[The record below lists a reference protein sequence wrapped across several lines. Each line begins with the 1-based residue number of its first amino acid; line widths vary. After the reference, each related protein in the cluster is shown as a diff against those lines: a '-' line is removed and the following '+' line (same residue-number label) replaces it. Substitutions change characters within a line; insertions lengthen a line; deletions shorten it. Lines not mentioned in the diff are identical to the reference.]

1 MKDKTRTVTIGRR
14 STQARHSRAST
25 HDTALFRCPVIS
37 RRHAQITFLEDGT
50 VSVKDLNS
58 HHGTQVRKPIQI
70 SSTPVLPNDP
80 RPLENMD
87 IITFGKIVGRD
98 ETFVRP
104 MVAKVRMHYALSPA
118 SSPAFATPLSTISGP
133 GPAQSTTGRYGLVAP
148 SALSDS
154 SDSED
159 DSDVEE
165 IPARSSDAAQ
175 ASYSNHFPLF
185 SPMPPMQ
192 MPRPSGFGLFNN
204 YFSSRAYSP
213 SHAPQVEEQDDND
226 EEGVV
231 EEVRTPSNRLSPIE
245 VSSASP
251 SRSPSVVEIQA
262 PSQSQEQGQA
272 ADVVTGEWSSPSSSP
287 EPQHGQDRESLEYE
301 EPSLQ
306 LPADPI
312 AYESDFWHYQH
323 LVNSQIHFQ
332 NPSTS
337 AAVLPGL
344 SPCEPHNAVNEMR
357 HYALVNATAPDLSRY
372 DNLPEPR
379 QSPEAER
386 EQSPEDMQL
395 SDDEDGAPQL
405 VPAAQVETNRA
416 PEPIEEQVEESS
428 QSSADVAPE
437 RQPEFT
443 PTPELAQGG
452 IETRIEQL
460 KTTIAELGERMSQDS
475 ANVNAPQAL
484 SDTSGDAAQSQ
495 PEPER
500 KPENRVQPEAQ
511 GASSTELVVDVQN
524 VVQELRAEQETLKAR
539 FAEAAELVKQVKSL
553 VVVQQ
558 NCETPLKRKRDEL
571 TVVDD
576 DGNDADERYRA
587 RPLKRRRSLAVRVA
601 SGVAKTT
608 AIAALGAVAT
618 WSALAFS

>member
-1 MKDKTRTVTIGRR
+1 
-14 STQARHSRAST
+14 
-25 HDTALFRCPVIS
+25 
-37 RRHAQITFLEDGT
+37 
-50 VSVKDLNS
+50 
-58 HHGTQVRKPIQI
+58 
-70 SSTPVLPNDP
+70 
-80 RPLENMD
+80 MD
-87 IITFGKIVGRD
+87 IITFGKSVGRD

-226 EEGVV
+226 EEGIV

-312 AYESDFWHYQH
+312 AYESDFWQYQH

-379 QSPEAER
+379 QSPEPER

-460 KTTIAELGERMSQDS
+460 KTTIAELGERMSQNS

-524 VVQELRAEQETLKAR
+524 DVQGTCSFQYSHFDNPCELSTPTHAVALQELRAEQETLKAR

-558 NCETPLKRKRDEL
+558 NCKTPLKRKRDEL
-571 TVVDD
+571 TVDDD